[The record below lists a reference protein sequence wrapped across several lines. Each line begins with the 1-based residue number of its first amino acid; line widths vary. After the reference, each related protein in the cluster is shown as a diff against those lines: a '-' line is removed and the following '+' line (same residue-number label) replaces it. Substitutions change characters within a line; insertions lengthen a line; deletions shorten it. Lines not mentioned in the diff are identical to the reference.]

1 MKRAS
6 MPKRRDRRVSKT
18 RSPYFKYHKEPYHY
32 NFPTGAEAVKHREAL
47 NAKKALLNPELFQP
61 FTEEPLLK
69 PGTARKRR
77 HLERGQGRRLEEGWA
92 QGPE

>member
-6 MPKRRDRRVSKT
+6 MPKRRDRRVSKA
-18 RSPYFKYHKEPYHY
+18 RSPYHKYQKEPYHY

-47 NAKKALLNPELFQP
+47 NAKKALTNPDLYP
-61 FTEEPLLK
+61 ALPEETILK

-77 HLERGQGRRLEEGWA
+77 HMERSQSGRMEERLGQG
-92 QGPE
+92 

>member
-6 MPKRRDRRVSKT
+6 MPKRRDRRVSKA
-18 RSPYFKYHKEPYHY
+18 RSPYFKYKKEPYHY

-47 NAKKALLNPELFQP
+47 NAKKAALQP
-61 FTEEPLLK
+61 DLYTLSEDALLK

-77 HLERGQGRRLEEGWA
+77 HLERGQGRHLEERGFP
-92 QGPE
+92 GEE